1 MSHELEISEAGEV
14 AFALRGA
21 PAWHGL
27 ANKTFGE
34 DEHVDT
40 QTMLDAAL
48 LSDWQVRLEAFSDHA
63 PEGYRFNSEPYMVVR
78 TNPFDQGTDVL
89 ATVGER
95 YTVVQNEELFA
106 FGDAILDGGASW
118 EAAGSIKNGR
128 KVFGSLVLPREV
140 VLDPNGANDTTVT
153 YLLVNTSHDGSVAV
167 QASIT
172 PVRVVC
178 QNTLNFALRG
188 VKQTYKIRH
197 TQTVAGRVAAARE
210 ALGIAYKYVDEFEA
224 EAQALYAQSVNDT
237 MFNEIILALYPK
249 PEADV
254 KGALTK
260 WENKVN
266 TVNEIYTSPTCVN
279 IKGTAWGALN
289 ALTERL
295 DWNRNGRGAAAAENV
310 AAAASGFDPVTNA
323 EKGRILS
330 AVKELAFA

>member
-1 MSHELEISEAGEV
+1 MAHELEISEAGDV

-27 ANKTFGE
+27 ASHIF
-34 DEHVDT
+34 DENEIVST
-40 QTMLDAAL
+40 SEMLDAAH
-48 LSDWQVRLEAFSDHA
+48 LSDWNVRLESISSHA
-63 PEGYRFNSEPYMVVR
+63 PEGYRFNSESYMVVR
-78 TNPFDQGTDVL
+78 TNPFDQGSDVL

-95 YTVVQNEELFA
+95 YTVVQNEDLFA

-128 KVFGSLVLPREV
+128 KVFGSLVLPREI
-140 VLDPNGANDTTVT
+140 VLDAGGAADKTLL
-153 YLLVNTSHDGSVAV
+153 YLLVNSSHDGSAAV

-188 VKQTYKIRH
+188 NRQTYKVRH
-197 TQTVAGRVAAARE
+197 TQTVTGRVAAARE
-210 ALGIAYKYVDEFEA
+210 ALGIAYKYIDAFEI
-224 EAQALYAQSVNDT
+224 EAKALIEQSISDAK
-237 MFNEIILALYPK
+237 FNEIILALYPK

-260 WENKVN
+260 WENKVDVIN
-266 TVNEIYTSPTCVN
+266 TIYTSPTCLN
-279 IKGTAWGALN
+279 IKGTAWGAVN

-295 DWNRNGRGAAAAENV
+295 DWNRSGRGNAAAENV
-310 AAAASGFDPVTNA
+310 AAAASGFDPVTNV

-330 AVKELAFA
+330 AVKSLSLV